1 MLNVTLRFV
10 TLRFVTQ
17 VLQDPPLS
25 SSTGLNVCVLGE
37 QAGQQR

>member
-1 MLNVTLRFV
+1 MWNVM
-10 TLRFVTQ
+10 LRFVTQ

-25 SSTGLNVCVLGE
+25 SSSIELNVLVLGE